1 MSFTNTYD
9 PDAIHHDNNKNT
21 ATHEGVRGGGEEEY
35 VNVNAPSNLPGGYE
49 LNVDLNGTAYTV
61 QVVSHTIYSALILF
75 LSGV

>member
-1 MSFTNTYD
+1 MSSTNTYD

-21 ATHEGVRGGGEEEY
+21 TTHEGGGEEEY

-49 LNVDLNGTAYTV
+49 LNVDLNGTVYTV
-61 QVVSHTIYSALILF
+61 QVVSPRTCSACAAILF